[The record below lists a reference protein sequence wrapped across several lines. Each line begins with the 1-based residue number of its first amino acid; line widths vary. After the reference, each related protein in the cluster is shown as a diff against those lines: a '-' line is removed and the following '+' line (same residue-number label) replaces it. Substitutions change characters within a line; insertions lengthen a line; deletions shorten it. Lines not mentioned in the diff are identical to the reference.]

1 MTKKFLTLL
10 ALLTVLVAAFAGISA
25 AQEGEPLVIGVVND
39 LSGPLLTYGV
49 ELENGFKLG
58 LLYEA
63 GIDPTEF
70 ESVDEAL
77 ATLTIGGR
85 PVEVKV
91 VDYAGD
97 ADQAVTLAREL
108 IEVDGAE
115 IIVGAPSSGAT
126 IAMQQLAV
134 DNEVLLFAAP
144 GASPDITGVAFNP
157 NTYRACRNLGQDS
170 MALASFAGQLGTK
183 WVILAADYEFGRAGA
198 ATFTSLLGASG
209 VEWVGEPIYAPLE
222 TTDFTPYLQQVASS
236 GAEVL
241 LPIWAGDGAVILYQ
255 QFDELGVDENV
266 TILGAFNSN
275 DIVKLASTEANIGNV
290 SWIVYHYSFPQTEVN
305 DWLTEKHV
313 ALYSDVPDLFTEC
326 GFATAQAI
334 SQGVN
339 ATEGDTLPDSLA
351 PVLEGMTIESVKGT
365 IYIQPGDHQALTPMY
380 IAELANLDDPD
391 QKYYN
396 LLGEISALD
405 AAPPCLL
412 QGDYAERCEMNAE
425 FIESLRAEMEAETE
439 E

>member
-1 MTKKFLTLL
+1 MRKFLSVI
-10 ALLTVLVAAFAGISA
+10 VLVAVVLAAFAGISA

-39 LSGPLLTYGV
+39 LSGPLLTYGI
-49 ELENGFKLG
+49 ELESGFKLG

-70 ESVDEAL
+70 DSIDAAL
-77 ATLTIGGR
+77 ETLTIGGR
-85 PVEVKV
+85 PVVVKV

-97 ADQAVTLAREL
+97 ADQAVSLAREL

-144 GASPDITGVAFNP
+144 GASPDITGKAFNP
-157 NTYRACRNLGQDS
+157 NTYRVCRNLAQDS
-170 MALASFAGQLGTK
+170 LALASFAGELGTK

-198 ATFTSLLGASG
+198 TTFTNLLGAFG
-209 VEWVGEPIYAPLE
+209 VEWVSEPIYAPLE
-222 TTDFTPYLQQVASS
+222 TTDFTPYMQQVASS

-266 TILGAFNSN
+266 TIVGAFNSN

-313 ALYSDVPDLFTEC
+313 AVYSDVPDLFTEC

-334 SQGVN
+334 SLAVN
-339 ATEGDTLPDSLA
+339 ASEGDTLPSALS
-351 PVLEGMTIESVKGT
+351 PVLEGMEIESVKGT

-380 IAELANLDDPD
+380 IAQLTNLDDPD

-405 AAPPCLL
+405 AAPPCQLE
-412 QGDYAERCEMNAE
+412 GDYADRCQLNVDFLAA
-425 FIESLRAEMEAETE
+425 LKAEMGE
-439 E
+439 